1 MIIDILVKLQE
12 NTPLRY
18 NIIQN
23 SSASVPSNMV
33 YKSENCSIRLRGL
46 AELYSFNKITAETS
60 DNSKNQFDD
69 LLKIVKHG
77 HREAFL
83 KFDYKKDRLDE
94 FIWPFLMRLSDNKEL
109 CTVCKVIFVLSHDQ
123 SFTKRGFSINKEVF
137 DDNMQEKSL
146 ISQTIVYDTIQSC
159 YDGKVLD
166 FQVADWHKKSTSWN

>member
-46 AELYSFNKITAETS
+46 AELYSFNKITAET

-69 LLKIVKHG
+69 SLKIVKN
-77 HREAFL
+77 F
-83 KFDYKKDRLDE
+83 
-94 FIWPFLMRLSDNKEL
+94 
-109 CTVCKVIFVLSHDQ
+109 
-123 SFTKRGFSINKEVF
+123 
-137 DDNMQEKSL
+137 
-146 ISQTIVYDTIQSC
+146 
-159 YDGKVLD
+159 
-166 FQVADWHKKSTSWN
+166 